1 MIQIHQTVD
10 HLKSELSQRIKPHR
24 TEVVDLL
31 LDSSTK
37 AMNSV
42 PDGVILA
49 NSPET
54 LLDAL
59 SESEQLLAQRAPV
72 LSLKKYDL
80 YAERFN
86 LYGTSKLFTKTL
98 AIIDKFSR
106 TESRVLLRGKLG
118 QVRVSG
124 ESDSLHRSSC

>member
-1 MIQIHQTVD
+1 
-10 HLKSELSQRIKPHR
+10 
-24 TEVVDLL
+24 
-31 LDSSTK
+31 
-37 AMNSV
+37 MNSV

-80 YAERFN
+80 YAERS
-86 LYGTSKLFTKTL
+86 TSMEHRYSPRPWPSSTSFLE
-98 AIIDKFSR
+98 R
-106 TESRVLLRGKLG
+106 NPES
-118 QVRVSG
+118 
-124 ESDSLHRSSC
+124 C